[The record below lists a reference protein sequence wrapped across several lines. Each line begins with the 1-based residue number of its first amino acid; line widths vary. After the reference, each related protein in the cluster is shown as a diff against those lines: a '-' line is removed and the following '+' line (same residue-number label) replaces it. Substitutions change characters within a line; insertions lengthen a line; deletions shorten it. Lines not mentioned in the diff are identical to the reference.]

1 MYHIWIAMYGHV
13 GRVSIIHF
21 VHRNHMVYKDSGHIA
36 ISTNSKANQNVYY

>member
-13 GRVSIIHF
+13 GRVAIIHF
-21 VHRNHMVYKDSGHIA
+21 AHRNHMVYKDSGHIA